1 MNNKFKKARMSKGW
15 SHNSNHFH
23 FARTLP
29 GAKFEEPR
37 TVLGDKVILV
47 ACILIALLF
56 LAGVLP

>member
-1 MNNKFKKARMSKGW
+1 MNNKIKKARISKGW
-15 SHNSNHFH
+15 CHDSNHFR

-29 GAKFEEPR
+29 GAKFEESR